1 MHTCPANAV
10 DVDASFEFVNQ
21 IMGAEKGFF
30 FFWMVHRQ
38 TMELMCHSPLIA
50 TNIITVQQI
59 MVSNCKQ

>member
-30 FFWMVHRQ
+30 FFLDGSQANNGTNVPQ
-38 TMELMCHSPLIA
+38 SPHCNQHYNCA
-50 TNIITVQQI
+50 TNYGQ
-59 MVSNCKQ
+59 